1 MVTIPG
7 LLSFKAA
14 HDFVT
19 SKKEWISSKLRIQV
33 NPTILSSET
42 SYKTRFHS
50 LNFIPEARLN
60 IHVKISNGL
69 INIRF
74 PSHLSEADSSIQEA
88 ARRGIDLAYRIEGH
102 QILPQRLE
110 LLAKANGYNYN
121 RLSIKRTL
129 TRWGS
134 CSSKNNINLSI
145 YLMKLPDELIDYI
158 ILHELAHTKVK
169 NHKLE
174 FWRELD
180 TLTNGNAKAF
190 AKKLK
195 QFRTGV

>member
-7 LLSFKAA
+7 LLSFRAA
-14 HDFVT
+14 HNFVA
-19 SKKEWISSKLRIQV
+19 SKKEWISSKLHIQV
-33 NPTILSSET
+33 NANILSSEKP
-42 SYKTRFHS
+42 YNTRFHS

-60 IHVKISNGL
+60 INVKIINGL
-69 INIRF
+69 INIHF
-74 PSHLSEADSSIQEA
+74 PINFNEKDDIIQDA
-88 ARRGIDLAYRIEGH
+88 ARRGIDLAYRIEAH

-110 LLAKANGYNYN
+110 SLAKANRYSYN

-145 YLMKLPDELIDYI
+145 YLMKLPDELVDYI
-158 ILHELAHTKVK
+158 ILHELAHTRVK

-180 TLTNGNAKAF
+180 TLTHGNAKAF

-195 QFRTGV
+195 QYRTGV